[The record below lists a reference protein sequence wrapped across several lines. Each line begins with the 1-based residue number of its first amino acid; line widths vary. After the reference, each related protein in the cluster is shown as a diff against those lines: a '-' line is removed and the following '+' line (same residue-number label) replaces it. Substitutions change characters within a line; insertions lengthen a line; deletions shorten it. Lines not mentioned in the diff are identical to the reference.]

1 MPKTNTRER
10 TPQGCNPCSGRNT
23 AGRWYSKGWLQAWDR
38 QIKLDTTVKVAAWI
52 AVAAVVTCLAFPPLF
67 FGWVA
72 AVAIWAVVSPQNNH
86 EQRKRKAKPAISQAM
101 TSHSEPKIDH
111 ESSSGVSPYEAIQ
124 PWLTKAVNHKNAQE
138 WDEALSC
145 LDKGYSL
152 VAKYSLSEFAEYSF
166 YLRLP
171 AYLQL
176 AGKNDLAWKYLNEYQ
191 CGKLP
196 YRPQS
201 DELALSIGYRSI
213 VQDKMRLFLER
224 EKKYRAALISRSVCQ
239 FLEASRVFLHHL
251 KCIDYVRNERWLEK
265 QFFQELDKKGWKAE
279 LERASEN
286 AERYGIPGIKADLW
300 KTAKKAKLTEDQ
312 TKVLAAEVFAMACG
326 VSSELEAVGAVAD
339 VMRSFAQVIDE
350 AIS

>member
-1 MPKTNTRER
+1 M
-10 TPQGCNPCSGRNT
+10 
-23 AGRWYSKGWLQAWDR
+23 
-38 QIKLDTTVKVAAWI
+38 KVAVWI
-52 AVAAVVTCLAFPPLF
+52 AVAVVVTCLMFPPLF
-67 FGWVA
+67 FGWMA
-72 AVAIWAVVSPQNNH
+72 AFAIWAVVSRQNENESRQRTANQAIRQASTSQS
-86 EQRKRKAKPAISQAM
+86 EQKKV
-101 TSHSEPKIDH
+101 DD
-111 ESSSGVSPYEAIQ
+111 ESSSWVSPYEVIQ
-124 PWLTKAVNHKNAQE
+124 PWLTKAVNHKKAQE

-152 VAKYSLSEFAEYSF
+152 VAKCPLSEFGEYSF

-239 FLEASRVFLHHL
+239 FLEASRAFLHHL
-251 KCIDYVRNERWLEK
+251 KCIDYVENERWMEK
-265 QFFQELDKKGWKAE
+265 QFLQELDKKGWEAE
-279 LERASEN
+279 LERSSEN

-312 TKVLAAEVFAMACG
+312 TEVLAAEVFAMACG
-326 VSSELEAVGAVAD
+326 VSSELEAVGVVAD